1 MSGLATSVLRMMVM
15 MMMVM
20 MMMMMAVM
28 MIMMMIL
35 RSSWNHLRNPND
47 FMVNCSIAPGDF
59 DMFLQP
65 YKKPC

>member
-1 MSGLATSVLRMMVM
+1 MMMVM

-20 MMMMMAVM
+20 MMMMAVM
-28 MIMMMIL
+28 MMMIL

-47 FMVNCSIAPGDF
+47 FMVNCSMAPGDF